1 MNDSTLM
8 LSGDFFFAF
17 MIFLIILLIYLL
29 FYCVRL
35 RQTNAIKTKN
45 HTKESDK
52 LKQHNSFVDL
62 VFKTLPD
69 QLYYKDRQA
78 RLVGINPAC
87 YRHHGVT
94 SPDDLIGKTDLE
106 FKPEPSGRLS
116 YEKELRLMDENKTIR
131 NREEYT
137 LKDGTTCHVE
147 NIKKPLLNESGEVIG
162 LVGVTRDISE
172 QVKNEQERIQAQK
185 EAEDANKAKSSFLAM
200 MSHEI
205 RTPMHG
211 IIGAASLLKQDTLSS
226 DQMALVD
233 TIETSGECLMTVLND
248 ILDYSKIEAGKVEL
262 EMIPFT
268 LRDCIHEAFDLFIEP
283 ANKKQIELLL
293 YTDNNVPEALAGDP
307 SRLRQILLNLIGNA
321 VKFTKNGEICV
332 HVQFLPKNDTV
343 DHPHLQF
350 SVRDTGIGI
359 SEAAQK
365 KLFNAFTQADISS
378 TREYGGT
385 GLGLVIS
392 RRLAELMGGT
402 MWLES
407 QENEGTT
414 FYFTIDL
421 PTSSPVRSRALTPP
435 KNGLTG
441 QRILIVDD
449 NKTNRNIL
457 TTQLET
463 WGAEPIAFSDPEEV
477 LPHLRKHPP
486 YDLAILDYQM
496 PKMNGADLAKAIY
509 SEPDIQT
516 MPIVLLSSSYEEI
529 SHHPSVSFR
538 LAKPVRIKKLH
549 HKLIELLS
557 TEEKPKKTTQKP
569 KVKTPS
575 PEKDTTT
582 SILLVED
589 KPENQ
594 ILIRKMIEAV
604 GYLCVQTANDGL
616 EALNAAKENAFDIIL
631 MDVQMP
637 NMNGLE
643 ATQAIRKHT
652 QSRKKP
658 WIIGLTAGVTQEERD
673 LMDDSGMNDLLP
685 KPMKLDR
692 LKTTLDKA
700 KDLLAQN
707 KPAL

>member
-1 MNDSTLM
+1 MNDSTLI

-17 MIFLIILLIYLL
+17 MIFLIALLIFLL
-29 FYCVRL
+29 SYCVRL
-35 RQTNAIKTKN
+35 RHRNSTIKSEYTDGMEELITH
-45 HTKESDK
+45 HTF
-52 LKQHNSFVDL
+52 LDL
-62 VFKTLPD
+62 VFKNLPD

-78 RLVGINPAC
+78 RLLGINPAC
-87 YRHHGVT
+87 YLHHGA
-94 SPDDLIGKTDLE
+94 SSAEELLGKTDAE
-106 FKPEPSGRLS
+106 IKPGSVGQLS
-116 YEKELRLMDENKTIR
+116 YEQELRQMDENETIR

-137 LKDGTTCHVE
+137 LKDGTLCHIE
-147 NIKKPLLNESGEVIG
+147 NIKKPLLKESGEVIG
-162 LVGVTRDISE
+162 LVGVTRDISA
-172 QVKNEQERIQAQK
+172 QVKNEQERVLAQK

-211 IIGAASLLKQDTLSS
+211 IIGAASLLKQAALSS

-233 TIETSGECLMTVLND
+233 TIETSGEGLMTVLND
-248 ILDYSKIEAGKVEL
+248 ILDYSKIEAGKIQL

-268 LRDCIHEAFDLFIEP
+268 LRNCIHEAFNLFTEP
-283 ANKKQIELLL
+283 ANEKQIELLL

-321 VKFTKNGEICV
+321 VKFTKSGEICV
-332 HVQFLPKNDTV
+332 HVQFLPKNETV

-350 SVRDTGIGI
+350 SVRDTGVGI
-359 SEAAQK
+359 PKATQK

-407 QENEGTT
+407 QENEGST

-441 QRILIVDD
+441 QRVLLVDD
-449 NKTNRNIL
+449 NETNRNIL

-463 WGAEPIAFSDPEEV
+463 WGAETVAFSDPEEV

-486 YDLAILDYQM
+486 YDLAILDYRM
-496 PKMNGADLAKAIY
+496 PKMNGADLAKAIH
-509 SEPDIQT
+509 SEPDIQI

-549 HKLIELLS
+549 NKLIELLS
-557 TEEKPKKTTQKP
+557 TEEKPKTSPQKP
-569 KVKTPS
+569 QTQS
-575 PEKDTTT
+575 LEKDTTT

-594 ILIRKMIEAV
+594 ALICKMIKAV
-604 GYLCVQTANDGL
+604 GYLCVQTADDGL
-616 EALNAAKENAFDIIL
+616 EALNAVKDTPFDIIL

-643 ATQAIRKHT
+643 STKAIRKHT

-658 WIIGLTAGVTQEERD
+658 WIVGLTAGVTQEERD

-685 KPMKLDR
+685 KPMKLDQ